1 MRSSPGEHR
10 LRSRLRG
17 ARVARPAAAGDAGA
31 ARGRPAHAAGAD
43 AAAGDGDHRR
53 PRRLPARAHG
63 LPVVHR
69 HQPGQPDLRRQRLG
83 RALELQGGVHRRAP
97 AHFTREHRRLRV
109 RVRDRHD
116 GLRVRGGAAAQ
127 RAPEGQLRVLHRRAA
142 AVGGARDRRRRDL
155 EVAVRPQLRVRQLG
169 AGQPRLRLL
178 PGLRLV
184 RQPLLGL
191 RRDLHHRLLA
201 VVPVHRAEPAR
212 RPADAAPGDASG
224 RVRRRRELVAALPA
238 GDAAAAAA
246 DRRRAGGLLHH
257 LGLQDL
263 RPDLRDG
270 GRRAGP
276 QRRHRR
282 RRRLPRGLRALA
294 LRARQ
299 RGRRRAVPDPA
310 PLLDPVRAADREGG
324 RAVMRWLRRRGWKYG
339 AMIVVSAFALFPV
352 YYLLITSLKTRE
364 EIYSRTPDLW
374 PNHPNWHEY
383 TSVLGEG
390 HVGRALVNSLIVAS
404 GTMVIC
410 LIVGALAAYAL
421 ARWRFK
427 ITHLLLMAVL
437 MTQMFPLVVL
447 VIPLFVIMRKAD
459 LLGTYWSL
467 IITYLAF
474 SIPLAIWVM
483 RSFILTIPEELEYAA
498 RIDGATRIG
507 AMVRVVLPL
516 AAPGLA
522 TVAVLAFLEGWK
534 EFLLALTFLNDEN
547 KKTMPL
553 VLQSFVGRGDV
564 DWAKVMATSVLYTLP
579 VAIVFVLARKHLM
592 TARTGGAVKG
602 WGSEL
607 RPHWSTASGSP
618 ATSRSRTAASR
629 RSGCPTAA

>member
-1 MRSSPGEHR
+1 
-10 LRSRLRG
+10 
-17 ARVARPAAAGDAGA
+17 
-31 ARGRPAHAAGAD
+31 
-43 AAAGDGDHRR
+43 
-53 PRRLPARAHG
+53 
-63 LPVVHR
+63 
-69 HQPGQPDLRRQRLG
+69 
-83 RALELQGGVHRRAP
+83 
-97 AHFTREHRRLRV
+97 
-109 RVRDRHD
+109 
-116 GLRVRGGAAAQ
+116 
-127 RAPEGQLRVLHRRAA
+127 
-142 AVGGARDRRRRDL
+142 
-155 EVAVRPQLRVRQLG
+155 
-169 AGQPRLRLL
+169 
-178 PGLRLV
+178 
-184 RQPLLGL
+184 
-191 RRDLHHRLLA
+191 
-201 VVPVHRAEPAR
+201 
-212 RPADAAPGDASG
+212 
-224 RVRRRRELVAALPA
+224 
-238 GDAAAAAA
+238 
-246 DRRRAGGLLHH
+246 
-257 LGLQDL
+257 
-263 RPDLRDG
+263 
-270 GRRAGP
+270 
-276 QRRHRR
+276 
-282 RRRLPRGLRALA
+282 
-294 LRARQ
+294 
-299 RGRRRAVPDPA
+299 
-310 PLLDPVRAADREGG
+310 
-324 RAVMRWLRRRGWKYG
+324 MRWLRRRGWMYG
-339 AMIVVSAFALFPV
+339 AMAAVSAFALFPV
-352 YYLLITSLKTRE
+352 YYVLVTSLKTRE

-383 TSVLGEG
+383 SSVLGEG

-447 VIPLFVIMRKAD
+447 VIPLFVMMRKAD

-474 SIPLAIWVM
+474 SVPLAIWVM
-483 RSFILTIPEELEYAA
+483 RGFIMAIPEELEHAA

-507 AMVRVVLPL
+507 AMIRVVLPL

-602 WGSEL
+602 
-607 RPHWSTASGSP
+607 
-618 ATSRSRTAASR
+618 
-629 RSGCPTAA
+629 

>member
-1 MRSSPGEHR
+1 M
-10 LRSRLRG
+10 
-17 ARVARPAAAGDAGA
+17 
-31 ARGRPAHAAGAD
+31 
-43 AAAGDGDHRR
+43 
-53 PRRLPARAHG
+53 
-63 LPVVHR
+63 
-69 HQPGQPDLRRQRLG
+69 
-83 RALELQGGVHRRAP
+83 
-97 AHFTREHRRLRV
+97 T
-109 RVRDRHD
+109 
-116 GLRVRGGAAAQ
+116 
-127 RAPEGQLRVLHRRAA
+127 
-142 AVGGARDRRRRDL
+142 
-155 EVAVRPQLRVRQLG
+155 
-169 AGQPRLRLL
+169 
-178 PGLRLV
+178 
-184 RQPLLGL
+184 
-191 RRDLHHRLLA
+191 
-201 VVPVHRAEPAR
+201 
-212 RPADAAPGDASG
+212 
-224 RVRRRRELVAALPA
+224 
-238 GDAAAAAA
+238 
-246 DRRRAGGLLHH
+246 
-257 LGLQDL
+257 
-263 RPDLRDG
+263 
-270 GRRAGP
+270 
-276 QRRHRR
+276 
-282 RRRLPRGLRALA
+282 
-294 LRARQ
+294 
-299 RGRRRAVPDPA
+299 
-310 PLLDPVRAADREGG
+310 
-324 RAVMRWLRRRGWKYG
+324 RWLRRRGWKY
-339 AMIVVSAFALFPV
+339 ASMIVVAAFALFPI
-352 YYLLITSLKTRE
+352 YYLVITSLKTRE

-383 TSVLGEG
+383 SSVLGEG

-474 SIPLAIWVM
+474 SVPLAIWVM

-507 AMVRVVLPL
+507 AMIRVVLPL

-602 WGSEL
+602 
-607 RPHWSTASGSP
+607 
-618 ATSRSRTAASR
+618 
-629 RSGCPTAA
+629 